1 MSIVDAAAHY
11 DKTIA
16 TAKGE
21 TPAGQQ
27 KLQLGDTKLQQQQN
41 ALNFQKGML
50 ALFPDLAPP
59 QGAQPGATQPAPQ
72 PGAVQPRPA
81 PMPTPG
87 APAKPQSKGAPGKE
101 RKVVINVPNPSG
113 GTKQVEITESQFKEL
128 QEQDTL
134 AKAQKLYSDPKVLG
148 SLAIDT
154 YNATGK
160 RLNSQDV
167 IKLIRG
173 VRAGDKEAL
182 KQVHET
188 QTILAKRRQQ
198 TEMERMGQF
207 QEIQLQRQLG
217 EIGNDS
223 NWVIP

>member
-1 MSIVDAAAHY
+1 V
-11 DKTIA
+11 IA

-27 KLQLGDTKLQQQQN
+27 KLELGDTKLQQQQN

-50 ALFPDLAPP
+50 SLFPELAPKT
-59 QGAQPGATQPAPQ
+59 GAQ
-72 PGAVQPRPA
+72 PGAVQPGAPAAPTRPV
-81 PMPTPG
+81 PRPVPG
-87 APAKPQSKGAPGKE
+87 APAKPQSKGAPAKE
-101 RKVVINVPNPSG
+101 GTVVINVTGPDGKPTQRQISQSQYN
-113 GTKQVEITESQFKEL
+113 QLVE
-128 QEQDTL
+128 QETL

-160 RLNSQDV
+160 RLNSQD
-167 IKLIRG
+167 ITKLIRG
-173 VRAGDKEAL
+173 VRTGDKEAL

-198 TEMERMGQF
+198 AEIDRMGKF

-217 EIGNDS
+217 EIGSGSDS
-223 NWVIP
+223 SWVIP